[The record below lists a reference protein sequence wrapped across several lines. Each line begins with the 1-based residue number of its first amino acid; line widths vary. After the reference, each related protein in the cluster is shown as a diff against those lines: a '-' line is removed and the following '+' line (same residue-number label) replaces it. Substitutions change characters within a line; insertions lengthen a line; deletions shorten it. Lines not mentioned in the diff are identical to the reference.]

1 MPVSNS
7 AQIYKSV
14 YFMPFKTV
22 LKNCSFLSPLKPQIP
37 HMVIYKEEIK
47 EVPRNQKEKTE
58 KKERG

>member
-1 MPVSNS
+1 
-7 AQIYKSV
+7 
-14 YFMPFKTV
+14 MPFKTV